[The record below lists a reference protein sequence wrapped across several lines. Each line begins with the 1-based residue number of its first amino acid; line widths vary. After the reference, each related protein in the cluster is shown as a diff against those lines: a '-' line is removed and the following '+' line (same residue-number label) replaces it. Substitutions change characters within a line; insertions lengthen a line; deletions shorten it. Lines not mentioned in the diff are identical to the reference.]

1 MSSSKTKQMFKA
13 IFTANGGCG
22 CGKPKPNEVIEP
34 KPKGKAS
41 SNTPIYHSSSS
52 SWDRG
57 GGGNSID
64 DTSTTLTHCSEQDQ
78 FNVPSSSKMVSPLPK
93 FGDSVAVVKE
103 SDDPY
108 QDFRQ
113 SMLQMILEKEI
124 YSKDDLQE
132 LLSCFLRLNSPS
144 HHEIIVNAFMDIWN
158 GVVSEKSDPANKQK
172 NQQQEIQCHGGI
184 NKLV

>member
-1 MSSSKTKQMFKA
+1 MSSSKTKQMFKV

-64 DTSTTLTHCSEQDQ
+64 DTSTT
-78 FNVPSSSKMVSPLPK
+78 PLPK